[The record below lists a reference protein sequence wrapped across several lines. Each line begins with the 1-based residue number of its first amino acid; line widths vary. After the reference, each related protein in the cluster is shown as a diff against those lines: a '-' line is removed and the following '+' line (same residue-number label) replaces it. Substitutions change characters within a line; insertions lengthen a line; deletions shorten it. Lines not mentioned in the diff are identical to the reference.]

1 MVLLRI
7 VLVGAAVIGVLALA
21 KQQDWYER
29 AGVTG
34 HCTIA
39 AAPAGE
45 TGQWWVCHQGLLTG
59 FPTMPE
65 DHCDVTGYVGGDQ
78 LWQCTTP
85 INAAPNY

>member
-1 MVLLRI
+1 
-7 VLVGAAVIGVLALA
+7 
-21 KQQDWYER
+21 
-29 AGVTG
+29 
-34 HCTIA
+34 
-39 AAPAGE
+39 
-45 TGQWWVCHQGLLTG
+45 VCHQGLLTG